1 RAAAARSG
9 AGGRGGGR
17 GGGVTPAGGG
27 PPTVA
32 LDAYEDTARAAFA
45 QSGYRGEI
53 VGVTELSPMVSPK
66 HLYRLSLAG
75 GHHLVA
81 KVSSYGSYWLFK
93 EDHDRLHRCRQQL
106 HDTRYANLL
115 GDTVTKDGRV
125 FVHRDGD
132 LWAALYDEVPTR
144 RSLPRIVSGADVQNL

>member
-1 RAAAARSG
+1 MSR
-9 AGGRGGGR
+9 
-17 GGGVTPAGGG
+17 AGGG

-32 LDAYEDTARAAFA
+32 LDAYEETARVAFA
-45 QSGYRGEI
+45 QSGYGGEI
-53 VGVTELSPMVSPK
+53 VEVTELSPMVSTN
-66 HLYRLSLAG
+66 HVYRLSLAG

-115 GDTVTKDGRV
+115 ADTVTKDGRV

-132 LWAALYDEVPTR
+132 LWTCCRTPRLPVASPTTATSGP
-144 RSLPRIVSGADVQNL
+144 RSRPTPSGSSSSSTSSATTTG